1 VNVPPRRRRRS
12 HQATA
17 TVEFRDDVPDNAAA
31 AADDRRD
38 LARRRVSLKLDR
50 SPGPAAGGDDDDEDE
65 PGASGAMYAVAEGP
79 EAVERPLSS
88 GWAAALAAASAAGS
102 VRAAAKRRT
111 NVGRT
116 NAFVPPPTR
125 STVPPPGPRAVA
137 RSIRRDSRP
146 SRGLSSRNS
155 DRHAVPPPPTRSLL
169 CLSLTNP
176 LRKLTISVVEW
187 KYPFCR
193 QIQPP
198 MSLTNASSYRPINR
212 PLSAFNSQTNGVPK
226 TSGRCYES

>member
-1 VNVPPRRRRRS
+1 VPPRRRRRS

-50 SPGPAAGGDDDDEDE
+50 PPGPAAGGDDDDEDE

-125 STVPPPGPRAVA
+125 S
-137 RSIRRDSRP
+137 
-146 SRGLSSRNS
+146 
-155 DRHAVPPPPTRSLL
+155 LL

-198 MSLTNASSYRPINR
+198 MSLTNASSYRSINR
-212 PLSAFNSQTNGVPK
+212 PLSAFNNQTKCRP
-226 TSGRCYES
+226 

>member
-50 SPGPAAGGDDDDEDE
+50 PPGPAAGGDDDDEDE

-125 STVPPPGPRAVA
+125 S
-137 RSIRRDSRP
+137 
-146 SRGLSSRNS
+146 
-155 DRHAVPPPPTRSLL
+155 LL

-212 PLSAFNSQTNGVPK
+212 PLSAFNNQTNGVPK

>member
-1 VNVPPRRRRRS
+1 MNVPPRRRRRS

-50 SPGPAAGGDDDDEDE
+50 PPGPAAGGDDDDEDE

-137 RSIRRDSRP
+137 RSLRRDSRP

-155 DRHAVPPPPTRSLL
+155 DRHAVPPPPTPSTVRQDPETSRGPSAADPVASL
-169 CLSLTNP
+169 
-176 LRKLTISVVEW
+176 SVAD
-187 KYPFCR
+187 
-193 QIQPP
+193 QPAAQAHHQRRR
-198 MSLTNASSYRPINR
+198 MEVSF
-212 PLSAFNSQTNGVPK
+212 LSADPAADVTD
-226 TSGRCYES
+226 

>member
-1 VNVPPRRRRRS
+1 VNLPPRRRRRS

-50 SPGPAAGGDDDDEDE
+50 PPGPAAGGDDDDEDE

-137 RSIRRDSRP
+137 RSLRRDSRP
-146 SRGLSSRNS
+146 SRGPSAADPVASLSVA
-155 DRHAVPPPPTRSLL
+155 D
-169 CLSLTNP
+169 
-176 LRKLTISVVEW
+176 
-187 KYPFCR
+187 
-193 QIQPP
+193 QPAAQAHHQRRR
-198 MSLTNASSYRPINR
+198 MEVSF
-212 PLSAFNSQTNGVPK
+212 LSADPAADVTD
-226 TSGRCYES
+226 